1 VEGIDMRQTFVLGA
15 LLLLSA
21 AAFAGSP
28 TAPLDT
34 TRDTAG
40 RPLDQVAVP
49 PSPMGTNR
57 DVPDLRDIHFALDRA
72 DLRLEDRQVLASNAE
87 WLKAHPDVNITIEG
101 DADERG
107 EIIYNLVLSD
117 QRALATRDA
126 LISLG
131 VPTERIVFTIGW
143 GKLYPVCQ
151 QLDES
156 CWSENRRAH
165 FARW

>member
-1 VEGIDMRQTFVLGA
+1 MRQTFVLGA
-15 LLLLSA
+15 VLLLSA
-21 AAFAGSP
+21 GAFAGSQA
-28 TAPLDT
+28 TPLDT

-40 RPLDQVAVP
+40 RPLGEVTAA
-49 PSPMGTNR
+49 PSQMGTNR
-57 DVPDLRDIHFALDRA
+57 DISDLRDIHFALDRS

-131 VPTERIVFTIGW
+131 VPTERIVFAIGW

>member
-1 VEGIDMRQTFVLGA
+1 MRQTVLLGT
-15 LLLLSA
+15 LLLLSTGS
-21 AAFAGSP
+21 FAGSP
-28 TAPLDT
+28 AASPDT

-40 RPLDQVAVP
+40 RPVGEVAVP
-49 PSPMGTNR
+49 ASQMGANR
-57 DVPDLRDIHFALDRA
+57 DVPDLRDIHFALDRD
-72 DLRLEDRQVLASNAE
+72 DLRLEDRQTLAANAE

-107 EIIYNLVLSD
+107 EITYNLALSD
-117 QRALATRDA
+117 RRALATRDA

-131 VPTERIVFTIGW
+131 VPTERIVFSVGW
-143 GKLYPVCQ
+143 GKLYPTCQ
-151 QLDES
+151 QADES